1 MEREI
6 FERVKEKTVEVVK
19 QVGRLAL
26 RSVSMHEPQPFE
38 SDHYRLPDTESEALE
53 PWDTQE
59 IPIVEQ

>member
-1 MEREI
+1 MEKEI

-26 RSVSMHEPQPFE
+26 RGVSMHEPQPFE
-38 SDHYRLPDTESEALE
+38 SDHYRLPDAEGEALE